1 MIEKEARVKN
11 GGGKSLIVGLGKT
24 GLSCARFLAALGMPV
39 AVTDTRERPPFLDQL
54 RAEFP
59 DTALFLGG
67 FDPAAFAAADRLV
80 VSPGVSVKE
89 PLIRMA
95 AERGVPVVGDIELFA
110 QNVGAPVA
118 VVTGSNGK
126 STVTTLLGR
135 MAEAAGRRVKVGGN
149 LGEPA
154 LDLLDDRA
162 ELYVLELSSFQLETT
177 RSLRP
182 AAAVVL
188 NVSADHLDR
197 YASLEE
203 YTAVK
208 RTAYRDAQAAVFN
221 KDDPLVLEMSR
232 SAARPLFFTLGEPL
246 AGEFGL
252 RRIDGEAWLC
262 HGEERI
268 LPSTAVRTPGSHNI
282 ANALAAL
289 AMGHALGFSKASM
302 AEALKLFTGL
312 PHRTQLVTER
322 DGVRWYNDSKGT
334 NVGACI
340 AALEG
345 LHDLAP
351 EGRTVLIAGGQGK
364 GADFSPLKPVVER
377 TCRAVVL
384 IGEDA
389 PLLERALAGGTPL
402 LRAESMEQA
411 VRLAKERALR
421 GDRVLLYPACAS
433 FDMFNNYAH
442 RGEMFVEAVGRMVP

>member
-1 MIEKEARVKN
+1 MIETEARVKH
-11 GGGKSLIVGLGKT
+11 GDGKSLIVGLGKT
-24 GLSCARFLAALGMPV
+24 GLSCARFLAARGMPA
-39 AVTDTRERPPFLDQL
+39 AVTDTRERPPCLDQL
-54 RAEFP
+54 REEFP

-80 VSPGVSVKE
+80 VSPGVAVSE
-89 PLIRMA
+89 PLIQA
-95 AERGVPVVGDIELFA
+95 AAARGIPVVGDVELFA
-110 QNVGAPVA
+110 QNVRAPVA

-126 STVTTLLGR
+126 STVTTLLGQ

-154 LDLLDDRA
+154 LDLLDDAA
-162 ELYVLELSSFQLETT
+162 ELYLLELSSFQLETT

-197 YASLEE
+197 YAGLEE
-203 YTAVK
+203 YAAVK
-208 RTAYRDAQAAVFN
+208 RTIYQHAQAAVFN
-221 KDDPLVLEMSR
+221 KDDPLVREMSPD
-232 SAARPLFFTLGEPL
+232 AAEPIFFTLGAPDD
-246 AGEFGL
+246 GEFGL
-252 RRIDGEAWLC
+252 RRINGEAWLC
-262 HGEERI
+262 QGQKRI
-268 LPSTAVRTPGSHNI
+268 LPASAIRIPGSHNI

-289 AMGHALGFSKASM
+289 AMGHALGFPMEAM
-302 AEALKLFTGL
+302 ARALKLFSGL

-340 AALEG
+340 AALDG

-389 PLLERALAGGTPL
+389 PILARALQGATPL

-411 VRLAKERALR
+411 VRLAKERALS
-421 GDRVLLYPACAS
+421 GDRVLLSPACAS
-433 FDMFNNYAH
+433 FDMFNNYIH
-442 RGEMFVEAVGRMVP
+442 RGEVFVEAVGRLVP